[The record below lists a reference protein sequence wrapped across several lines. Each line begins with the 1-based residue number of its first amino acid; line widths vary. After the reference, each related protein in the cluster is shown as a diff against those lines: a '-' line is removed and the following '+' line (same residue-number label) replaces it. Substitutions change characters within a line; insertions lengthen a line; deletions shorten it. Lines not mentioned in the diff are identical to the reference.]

1 MRNLSTAQ
9 IIYSKNPTNSYE
21 KRLARFLEVAKETG
35 MVVKEWDEGGVK
47 RCRASLPQDMLKAG
61 RGVYSHFDFYP
72 VNLCGMSYLRIEY
85 AWSAGLGKIFSICIH
100 PEQNKG

>member
-1 MRNLSTAQ
+1 MRNFSTAQ
-9 IIYSKNPTNSYE
+9 IIYSKNPVNSYE
-21 KRLARFLEVAKETG
+21 KRLTRFLEVAKETG
-35 MVVKEWDEGGVK
+35 MMVKEWEEGGVK
-47 RCRASLPQDMLKAG
+47 RCHASLSQEMLKAG

-72 VNLCGMSYLRIEY
+72 VELGGMSYLRIEY